1 MEKHNSSNQATLIV
15 KNLPV
20 CIENEKGLLME
31 TVPEATISRN
41 TVGIIEL
48 SSKERKR
55 IAELFSKKYRKQIA
69 TDSISVDY
77 SRLNTRDID
86 L

>member
-1 MEKHNSSNQATLIV
+1 MKKHNSQATMIV

>member
-20 CIENEKGLLME
+20 CIENEKGLLLE

-48 SSKERKR
+48 NSTER
-55 IAELFSKKYRKQIA
+55 IAELFSKKYGKQIS